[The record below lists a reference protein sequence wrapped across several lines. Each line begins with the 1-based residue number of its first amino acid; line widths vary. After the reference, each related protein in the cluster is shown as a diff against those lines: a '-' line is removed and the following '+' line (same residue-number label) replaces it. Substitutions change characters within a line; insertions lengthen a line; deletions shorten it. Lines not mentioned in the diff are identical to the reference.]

1 MAQPT
6 ATTAGR
12 SKSDSALSP
21 DLRQL
26 GVAYDW
32 GLMETTTSSTAAGTV
47 PLPISNAPI
56 MQYGDGQVMVEVV
69 ATSLEEVADLMADL
83 EALGMADLEV
93 WDLKITGLLPMEA
106 IASLDTLDTIKLAR
120 PVYVPASSVGTTTSQ
135 AVEALNTETVLTDL
149 GIDGSG
155 VTIGVLS
162 DSYDR
167 RGNAAAVDIASGD
180 LPGAGN
186 PLGYTQE
193 VLVLEDDLAF
203 FNIDEGR
210 AMMQLIHDIAPGA
223 DLAFHTAFIS
233 EVSFANGIIELAEA
247 GADVIV
253 DDVIYFAE
261 PMFQDGVIAQAVD
274 TVVADGVAYFSSA
287 GNNGRDA
294 YESAFVASGVNAL
307 QGELHD
313 FDPGPGVDVLQS
325 ITVPQGQ
332 GFSLSFQWDQPFGS
346 LGSEGSAS
354 DVDIFLIDQTADGF
368 EIVASAATNN
378 LGGDPLEILSFTNT
392 GNFEDDEFFLAIS
405 TFDGDTPDL
414 MKYVLFADSGVE
426 INEYDTAS
434 GTIYGHANAAGAQA
448 VGAAFYQDTPAFGVD
463 PAQIES
469 FSSAG
474 TTPILFDTEGNRL
487 DEPEVRL
494 KPEIVAPDGT
504 NTTFFFPGEDPEGDG
519 FPNFFGTSAAAPHA
533 AAVAAL
539 MIAASPTVL
548 SPDDIYTVLQET
560 ALDMDDPFTEGFDVG
575 FDVGTG
581 FGLIQGDLAVLTV
594 LGEAPVF
601 LAEANGSFATAAPSP
616 VDGIN
621 PGSATVAGTIGDS
634 GSANPA
640 SDVDLVALAL
650 TAGDE
655 LLVDLDAA
663 EVGSALD
670 ASLRLFDSAGNLVAV
685 NDDGPAPGEA
695 LGLDP
700 YLVYVA
706 PMDDTYYLGI
716 GSYDNKTYDPLTGTS
731 TDGTTSGDYSLD
743 LIVTAGTLP
752 IPGEPNDTLATA
764 TAVTLTDDGFT
775 TAATVGNN
783 PNLVAGLDV
792 DLYAVTLA
800 AGDTLAVDID
810 TATGSSLDAVL
821 TVFGPGGTVL
831 AQNDDAPAPG
841 ESFSLDAYLE
851 FTATATTTYYVGVSG
866 FANTAYDPTVAGS
879 GVAGSTGD
887 YTLTMTDLAMPEL
900 G

>member
-1 MAQPT
+1 MSQPAAAISGT
-6 ATTAGR
+6 
-12 SKSDSALSP
+12 KSDSPLST

-26 GVAYDW
+26 GMAYDL
-32 GLMETTTSSTAAGTV
+32 GMMNTPVTTSSTAAGTV
-47 PLPISNAPI
+47 LLPISNAPI

-69 ATSLEEVADLMADL
+69 ANSTDEVADLMVDL
-83 EALGMADLEV
+83 EALGMADLEA
-93 WDLKITGLLPMEA
+93 WDLKITGLLPMGA
-106 IASLDTLDTIKLAR
+106 IASLETLDSIKLAR
-120 PVYVPASSVGTTTSQ
+120 PVYVPTSSVGTTTSQ

-155 VTIGVLS
+155 VTVGVLS

-180 LPGAGN
+180 LPGADN

-233 EVSFANGIIELAEA
+233 EVSFANGILELAEA
-247 GADVIV
+247 GSDVIV
-253 DDVIYFAE
+253 DDIIYLTE
-261 PMFQDGVIAQAVD
+261 PMFQDGVVAQAVD

-294 YESAFVASGVNAL
+294 YESAFVASGINAL

-313 FDPGPGVDVLQS
+313 FDPGPGVDPFQS

-346 LGSEGSAS
+346 LGSAGSAS
-354 DVDIFLIDQTADGF
+354 DVDIFLLDRTADGF
-368 EIVASAATNN
+368 EVVASAATNN
-378 LGGDPLEILSFTNT
+378 LGGDPLEILAFTNT
-392 GNFEDDEFFLAIS
+392 GGFEDDEFFLVIS
-405 TFDGDTPDL
+405 TFDGDAPDL

-426 INEYDTAS
+426 VNEYDTAS

-463 PAQIES
+463 PAQLES

-581 FGLIQGDLAVLTV
+581 FGLIQGDLAVLAV
-594 LGEAPVF
+594 LGDGLDL
-601 LAEANGSFATAAPSP
+601 LAEDNGSLTTAALSP
-616 VDGIN
+616 VNGAS
-621 PGSATVAGTIGDS
+621 PGTITAAGTIGDI
-634 GSANPA
+634 GRINAA
-640 SDVDLVALAL
+640 SDVDLVAITL

-655 LLVDLDAA
+655 LVIDLDAA
-663 EVGSALD
+663 ALGSALD

-685 NDDGPAPGEA
+685 NDDGAAPDEA
-695 LGLDP
+695 LSLDS
-700 YLVYVA
+700 YLTYVA
-706 PMDDTYYLGI
+706 PTDDTYYLGI
-716 GSYDNKTYDPLTGTS
+716 SSYDNKTYDPLTGTS
-731 TDGTTSGDYSLD
+731 TDGSTSGDYTLT
-743 LIVTAGTLP
+743 LTVAAGTLP
-752 IPGEPNDTLATA
+752 IPGESNDTLATA
-764 TAVTLTDDGFT
+764 TAVTLTDDGFSIT
-775 TAATVGNN
+775 ATVGNN
-783 PNLVAGLDV
+783 PDLAAGLDV
-792 DLYAVTLA
+792 DLYAITLDAGETLA
-800 AGDTLAVDID
+800 LDID
-810 TATGSSLDAVL
+810 TIMGSSLDAVL
-821 TVFGPGGTVL
+821 TVFGPAGAVI

-841 ESFSLDAYLE
+841 EAFTLDSYLE
-851 FTATATTTYYVGVSG
+851 FTATTATTYYVGVSG

-887 YTLTMTDLAMPEL
+887 YTLTITEL